1 MAINKQDRQELESL
15 YTTHH
20 EKYGGLKEDYFA
32 LLYLNK
38 KYNKTIEEIH
48 TQIAFGG
55 NDYGIDAYYFDR
67 DARNLYLYQF
77 KWSENHNLFKES
89 LDRLTDQGISFIF
102 GNSHQDPLQN
112 EVIRQLKAD
121 LFEFQ
126 SVVDRVYIHFIFKGD
141 IESAENSS
149 GLNAR
154 KEELENKRYLLEQ
167 FYGRRDTKL
176 IVEFISDVRSPSPP
190 PSQDIFEVS
199 LFDHLHT
206 QTQNNQRLLYI
217 GLVKLSDLHQIYKTL
232 GQTFF
237 SKNIRAGLSPNN
249 PPNRKIR
256 SALTSMI
263 IKAEIPPETFVF
275 NHNGVT
281 LAAENIQIHE
291 GRAVL
296 SAPRLLNGAQT
307 VSSFAKFLDD
317 NVDNLRLKNN
327 EHLIDEIRVIAKI
340 VICNGNDDFIT
351 TVTMSNNQ
359 QNPVDPW
366 NLRANDRI
374 QCDFQDKFREDL
386 SMFYSRQENS
396 FSNLSEE
403 ELFDLGIEERRDLRI
418 KQLAQTFLGVQGEI
432 DKISRLRDVFE
443 SDKIYRSTFKESY
456 LKCDCRKIVL
466 TYKSLQMMNSPMQI
480 LNDKSAEWMRYAVT
494 RSRNLV
500 IALMAQGILNDK
512 RLDYLLDNFSYSLT
526 KEVDYREYLKKI
538 ASSRILPILRSVYR
552 SDDYRDRIDNGKYSF
567 LQTKELYRRCMEV
580 ALQDYG
586 WAKKNL

>member
-1 MAINKQDRQELESL
+1 M
-15 YTTHH
+15 
-20 EKYGGLKEDYFA
+20 
-32 LLYLNK
+32 
-38 KYNKTIEEIH
+38 
-48 TQIAFGG
+48 
-55 NDYGIDAYYFDR
+55 
-67 DARNLYLYQF
+67 
-77 KWSENHNLFKES
+77 
-89 LDRLTDQGISFIF
+89 
-102 GNSHQDPLQN
+102 
-112 EVIRQLKAD
+112 
-121 LFEFQ
+121 
-126 SVVDRVYIHFIFKGD
+126 
-141 IESAENSS
+141 
-149 GLNAR
+149 
-154 KEELENKRYLLEQ
+154 
-167 FYGRRDTKL
+167 
-176 IVEFISDVRSPSPP
+176 
-190 PSQDIFEVS
+190 
-199 LFDHLHT
+199 
-206 QTQNNQRLLYI
+206 
-217 GLVKLSDLHQIYKTL
+217 
-232 GQTFF
+232 
-237 SKNIRAGLSPNN
+237 
-249 PPNRKIR
+249 
-256 SALTSMI
+256 
-263 IKAEIPPETFVF
+263 PPENFVF

-281 LAAENIQIHE
+281 LAAEDIQVHE

-340 VICNGNDDFIT
+340 VICNGNDEFIT

-466 TYKSLQMMNSPMQI
+466 TYKSLQMMNSPMQV
-480 LNDKSAEWMRYAVT
+480 LNDKSAEWMRYTVT

-500 IALMAQGILNDK
+500 IALMAQGILNDR

-526 KEVDYREYLKKI
+526 KEVDYREHLKKI

-552 SDDYRDRIDNGKYSF
+552 SDDYRDRIESGKYSF

-580 ALQDYG
+580 GLQNYG
-586 WAKKNL
+586 WVKKSL